1 MMNIRS
7 YRKKMRYYINGWRES
22 KNYFMELGRFT
33 DEELKMLECGD
44 IVIKGANEFYIEN
57 AEE

>member
-1 MMNIRS
+1 
-7 YRKKMRYYINGWRES
+7 MRYYINGWRES